1 MQLLNGS
8 AGVFLQLT
16 DRSERGTFLTTVPG
30 QPVEDEQVPDY
41 LRNAD
46 VPASLLA
53 DIKKK
58 SVKSSLFFFAIR
70 LFLSSDAIMQLL
82 RGQPCMSL

>member
-1 MQLLNGS
+1 MEYADAAETVQLLNGS

-58 SVKSSLFFFAIR
+58 SVKSSLFFLTI
-70 LFLSSDAIMQLL
+70 S
-82 RGQPCMSL
+82 